1 MSTHLLEL
9 PLRSEPSKLGQIAS
23 LLLTANLAGFLMIS
37 YMPTALGMDHRSVT
51 IPFRGLM
58 LLLVCYGVYRMLA
71 ASHLRLRMSVI
82 TTLAMLFWTSY
93 SMRFVA
99 DAVLL
104 QVPLGEEPWEIA
116 MYLFGICLP
125 TFAVFYLISDVRLYR
140 GALVWTMLAL
150 GVCCAISMHFT
161 AISQDA
167 VQHGRYA
174 GNDILNPIGYG
185 HMGLTA
191 MILGLFVLLRIG
203 RVNRPWLL
211 NVPAAGTVCLGG
223 FTILAAGSR
232 GALVATILLIP
243 FVVYLGLRRGSK
255 MLTIGICVALVFV
268 LSATATYLSQ
278 RGMNLDRLMGSA
290 AAYTSANNSVLAR
303 QNMIREAWHEYLNH
317 PWLGSS
323 IVERDALSYPH
334 NAIIEAFMA
343 IGTFG
348 GAVFTI
354 LTLLA
359 MFRAIR
365 LIKRDVVMA
374 WVPICFFQYLI
385 GAMFSGGLFCNPL
398 LWGMMAIMLGVDMPP
413 TRARQPQ
420 IQKA

>member
-1 MSTHLLEL
+1 MSTCLPEL
-9 PLRSEPSKLGQIAS
+9 PLRSDPSKLVGIAS

-37 YMPTALGMDHRSVT
+37 YMPTALGMDHRAIT
-51 IPFRGLM
+51 IPFRGAM
-58 LLLVCYGVYRMLA
+58 LLLVCYGIYRMLA
-71 ASHLRLRMSVI
+71 VSHLRLRMSVI
-82 TTLAMLFWTSY
+82 STLAMVFWSAY

-125 TFAVFYLISDVRLYR
+125 TFTVFYLIGDVRLYS

-161 AISQDA
+161 ATSQDA
-167 VQHGRYA
+167 TQRGRYA

-185 HMGLTA
+185 HMGVTA

-203 RVNRPWLL
+203 RVNRSWLL
-211 NVPAAGTVCLGG
+211 SVPAAGTVCLGG

-243 FVVYLGLRRGSK
+243 VVVYLGLRRGSK
-255 MLTIGICVALVFV
+255 MLTVGICVTLVFV

-323 IVERDALSYPH
+323 MVERHTLSYPH
-334 NAIIEAFMA
+334 NSIVEAFMA

-348 GAVFTI
+348 GAVFTM
-354 LTLLA
+354 LMLLA
-359 MFRAIR
+359 IIRAIR
-365 LIKRDVVMA
+365 LINRDVVMA

-385 GAMFSGGLFCNPL
+385 GAMFSGGLFSNPL
-398 LWGMMAIMLGVDMPP
+398 LWGMMAIMLGVDMPA
-413 TRARQPQ
+413 TRTRQ
-420 IQKA
+420 AELRNA